1 MSGTYQGVPLFWQY
15 RGAGGGGWHAPAPGL
30 VKQIAFWHRG
40 VGASR
45 GVQGRPGTN
54 RLEWLENE
62 FAALFVG
69 GVNILRIFF

>member
-15 RGAGGGGWHAPAPGL
+15 KGGGGVTRPCAQARQANRVLTQG
-30 VKQIAFWHRG
+30 R
-40 VGASR
+40 R

-69 GVNILRIFF
+69 GGGENFENIF